1 MLKNAIGLPLPKR
14 RSSKK
19 TLELTKKEVAF
30 LKTLFDE
37 HADEVSDLVDD
48 YGTFFKLADKIE
60 KL

>member
-1 MLKNAIGLPLPKR
+1 MLKNALDLPLPRR

-30 LKTLFDE
+30 LKTLFDQ

-48 YGTFFKLADKIE
+48 YKTFFNLAEKIE

>member
-1 MLKNAIGLPLPKR
+1 MLKNAIGLPLPRR

-19 TLELTKKEVAF
+19 TLELTQKEVAF
-30 LKTLFDE
+30 LKTLFDQ

-48 YGTFFKLADKIE
+48 YGTFFNLAEKIE

>member
-1 MLKNAIGLPLPKR
+1 MLKNAIGLPLPRR

-30 LKTLFDE
+30 LKTLFDQ

-48 YGTFFKLADKIE
+48 YKTFFNLADKIE

>member
-1 MLKNAIGLPLPKR
+1 MLKNAIGLPLPRR

-19 TLELTKKEVAF
+19 TIELTKKEVAF
-30 LKTLFDE
+30 LKTLFDQ

>member
-30 LKTLFDE
+30 LKTLFDQ

>member
-1 MLKNAIGLPLPKR
+1 MLKNAIGLPLPR

-30 LKTLFDE
+30 LKNLFDQ

>member
-30 LKTLFDE
+30 LKTLFDQ

-60 KL
+60 TL